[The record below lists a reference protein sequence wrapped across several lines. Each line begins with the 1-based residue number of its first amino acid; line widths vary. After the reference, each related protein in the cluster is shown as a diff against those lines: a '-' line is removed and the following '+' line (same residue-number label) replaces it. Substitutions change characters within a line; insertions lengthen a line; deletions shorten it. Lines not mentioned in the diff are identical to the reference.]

1 MLQSF
6 MNIFTTLGDV
16 VVVPIIIFIV
26 ALFLRVK
33 ARTAMMSALL
43 VGVGLTGFG
52 WIINSFTPVV
62 TKIINQ
68 MVQNTG
74 INLPV
79 VDTGWQT
86 SALASFHSTVGI
98 SFFIIGLALEIILF
112 LIGYTKVFFPTNLW
126 QNWGF
131 MIWGAI
137 AYTVTRNFWL
147 SLGLSIF
154 LMLYILMVAEVQ
166 ADRYSDYYHI
176 SNGTTSALHNM
187 ENAVPA
193 ILLDPLWNLIGLNKV
208 HLTPD
213 VLKKKLGVFGEPT
226 FIGAVLGIIIGILGN
241 LNQLG
246 SLKAWGQILTF
257 GVQLA
262 GVMTIFPLVAHLFGN
277 AFKPLTDEITERYS
291 KQNTATVDEDENIK
305 SKKRW
310 FLAVDDGVGYG
321 ESATIISGVILIPIV
336 VILAFILP
344 GNKTIPVVDLV
355 SIPFM
360 VESIVAVYRGNIL
373 KTIFTGT
380 IWLGVGLYASSY
392 MAAMYTSA
400 VSSYGVAVSTGAAL
414 IVSFNVLAR
423 PLNALIFMAWISGNP
438 VWIGLTI
445 IIYAVCQYMLRTHR
459 PQIWGY
465 LKRMSDKNVIS
476 STPDSGTD
484 KRLKRQK
491 VDVNPKTLANS

>member
-1 MLQSF
+1 MLQTF
-6 MNIFTTLGDV
+6 MNIFTTLGDT
-16 VVVPIIIFIV
+16 VVVPVIIFIV
-26 ALFLRVK
+26 ALCLRVK
-33 ARTAMMSALL
+33 TRTAMMSALL

-68 MVQNTG
+68 MVKNTG
-74 INLPV
+74 INLPA

-98 SFFIIGLALEIILF
+98 SFFIIGLVLEIILF

-166 ADRYSDYYHI
+166 ADRYSDYYQI
-176 SNGTTSALHNM
+176 NNGTTSALHNM

-193 ILLDPLWNLIGLNKV
+193 MILDPLWNLIGLNKI

-213 VLKKKLGVFGEPT
+213 VLKRKLGVFGEPT
-226 FIGAVLGIIIGILGN
+226 FIGAVLGVIIGVLGN
-241 LNQLG
+241 LDRLG
-246 SLKAWGQILTF
+246 SLAAWGQILTF

-262 GVMTIFPLVAHLFGN
+262 AVMTIFPLVAHLFGN

-291 KQNTATVDEDENIK
+291 KGSAEKVSDEENIK

-310 FLAVDDGVGYG
+310 FLAVDDGIGYG
-321 ESATIISGVILIPIV
+321 ESATIISGIILIPIV
-336 VILAFILP
+336 VIMAFVLP

-360 VESIVAVYRGNIL
+360 VESMVAIFRGNIVKIIL
-373 KTIFTGT
+373 TGT
-380 IWLGVGLYASSY
+380 IWLGIGLYASSY
-392 MAAMYTSA
+392 MAMMYTDA
-400 VSSYGVAVSTGAAL
+400 VSSYGVAVTTGAAL
-414 IVSFNVLAR
+414 IVSFNVMAR
-423 PLNALIFMAWISGNP
+423 PLNALIFAAWVSGNP
-438 VWIGLTI
+438 LWIGLTVVV
-445 IIYAVCQYMLRTHR
+445 YAICQFLLRTRR
-459 PQIWGY
+459 PQIWSY
-465 LKRMSDKNVIS
+465 LKKMSDKNVTDE
-476 STPDSGTD
+476 STKHTSNVRPGVSA
-484 KRLKRQK
+484 K
-491 VDVNPKTLANS
+491 

>member
-1 MLQSF
+1 MLQTF
-6 MNIFTTLGDV
+6 MNIFTTLGDT
-16 VVVPIIIFIV
+16 VVVPVIIFIV
-26 ALFLRVK
+26 ALCLRVK
-33 ARTAMMSALL
+33 ARTAMMSSLL

-52 WIINSFTPVV
+52 WIINSFTPIV

-68 MVQNTG
+68 MVKNTG

-98 SFFIIGLALEIILF
+98 SFFIIGLILEIILF

-131 MIWGAI
+131 MIWGAV

-166 ADRYSDYYHI
+166 ADRYADYYKI
-176 SNGTTSALHNM
+176 NNGTTSALHNM

-193 ILLDPLWNLIGLNKV
+193 MLLDPIWNLIGLNKI

-213 VLKKKLGVFGEPT
+213 ALKNKLGVFGEPT
-226 FIGAVLGIIIGILGN
+226 FIGAVLGIIIGFLGN
-241 LNQLG
+241 LNRLS
-246 SLKAWGQILTF
+246 SLAAWGQILTF

-262 GVMTIFPLVAHLFGN
+262 AVMTIFPLVAHLFGS
-277 AFKPLTDEITERYS
+277 AFKPLTDEITEQYS
-291 KQNTATVDEDENIK
+291 KGKTEVVSEDENIK

-310 FLAVDDGVGYG
+310 FLAVDDGIGYG
-321 ESATIISGVILIPIV
+321 ESATIISGIILIPIV
-336 VILAFILP
+336 VIMAFVLP

-360 VESIVAVYRGNIL
+360 VESMVAVFRGNIAKIVL
-373 KTIFTGT
+373 TGT
-380 IWLGVGLYASSY
+380 IWLSVGLYASTY
-392 MAAMYTSA
+392 MATMYTNA
-400 VSSYGVAVSTGAAL
+400 VSSYGVAVTTGAAL
-414 IVSFNVLAR
+414 IVSFNVMAR
-423 PLNALIFMAWISGNP
+423 PLNALIFAAWVSGNP
-438 VWIGLTI
+438 MWIGLTI
-445 IIYAVCQYMLRTHR
+445 VIYAICQYLLRTRR

-465 LKRMSDKNVIS
+465 LKRMSDKNVS
-476 STPDSGTD
+476 NDEPQ
-484 KRLKRQK
+484 KKVNAVLKME
-491 VDVNPKTLANS
+491 PK

>member
-1 MLQSF
+1 MLQAF
-6 MNIFTTLGDV
+6 MNVFTSLGDT

-26 ALFLRVK
+26 ALFLRVR

-52 WIINSFTPVV
+52 WIINAFTPVV
-62 TKIINQ
+62 TKIITQ
-68 MVQNTG
+68 MIKNTG

-86 SALASFHSTVGI
+86 SALAAFHSTVGI
-98 SFFIIGLALEIILF
+98 SFFIIGLILEIVLF
-112 LIGYTKVFFPTNLW
+112 LIGYTRVFFPTNLW

-131 MIWGAI
+131 MIWGSI
-137 AYTVTRNFWL
+137 AYVVTHNFWL
-147 SLGLSIF
+147 SLGLSLF

-166 ADRYSDYYHI
+166 ADRYSSYYKI

-193 ILLDPLWNLIGLNKV
+193 IILDPLWNLLGFNKI

-226 FIGAVLGIIIGILGN
+226 FIGAVLGVIIGVLGN
-241 LNQLG
+241 VNRLG
-246 SLKAWGQILTF
+246 SLTAWGQILTF

-262 GVMTIFPLVAHLFGN
+262 AVMTIFPLVAHLFGN

-291 KQNTATVDEDENIK
+291 KSDDAKTVSEDENIK

-336 VILAFILP
+336 VVLAFILP

-360 VESIVAVYRGNIL
+360 IESMVAIYRGNIV
-373 KTIFTGT
+373 KIICSGT
-380 IWLGVGLYASSY
+380 IWMAIGLYASSY
-392 MAAMYTSA
+392 MAPLYTEA
-400 VSSYGVAVSTGAAL
+400 VVHYGVAATTGAAL

-423 PLNALIFMAWISGNP
+423 PLNALIFIAWVSGNP
-438 VWIGLTI
+438 LWIAVTI
-445 IIYAVCQYMLRTHR
+445 IIYAFCQVILRTHR
-459 PQIWGY
+459 PQIWAY
-465 LKRMSDKNVIS
+465 LKRMSEKNI
-476 STPDSGTD
+476 PDGN
-484 KRLKRQK
+484 RQPSQK
-491 VDVNPKTLANS
+491 ENSEPELSH

>member
-6 MNIFTTLGDV
+6 MNIFTSLGDT

-26 ALFLRVK
+26 ALCLRVRAK
-33 ARTAMMSALL
+33 TAMMSSLL

-52 WIINSFTPVV
+52 WIISSFTPVV

-68 MVQNTG
+68 MIKTTG

-98 SFFIIGLALEIILF
+98 SFFIVGLILEIILF

-131 MIWGAI
+131 MIWGTV
-137 AYTVTRNFWL
+137 AYTVTHNFWL

-154 LMLYILMVAEVQ
+154 MMLYILMVAEIQ
-166 ADRYSDYYHI
+166 ADRWSDYYKI

-193 ILLDPLWNLIGLNKV
+193 IILDPLWNLFGFNKV
-208 HLTPD
+208 HLTPE
-213 VLKKKLGVFGEPT
+213 VLKKRLGVFGEPT
-226 FIGAVLGIIIGILGN
+226 FIGAVLGVIIGLLGN
-241 LNQLG
+241 ISRLS
-246 SLKAWGQILTF
+246 SLDAWGQILTF

-262 GVMTIFPLVAHLFGN
+262 GVMTIFPLVAHLFGS
-277 AFKPLTDEITERYS
+277 AFKPLTDEITERYI
-291 KQNTATVDEDENIK
+291 KKNTGKATESDAIK

-321 ESATIISGVILIPIV
+321 ESATIISGVILIPII

-360 VESIVAVYRGNIL
+360 IESMVAVYRGNIL
-373 KTIFTGT
+373 KILCTAT
-380 IWLGVGLYASSY
+380 IWLGIGLYASSY
-392 MAAMYTSA
+392 MAPMYSA
-400 VSSYGVAVSTGAAL
+400 SVSQYGVAATTGAAL
-414 IVSFNVLAR
+414 IVSFNVMAR
-423 PLNALIFMAWISGNP
+423 PLNALIFAAWVSGNP
-438 VWIGLTI
+438 LWIGLTI
-445 IIYAVCQYMLRTHR
+445 VIYGFFQILLRTHR
-459 PQIWGY
+459 PQIWAY
-465 LKRMSDKNVIS
+465 LKRMSDKNK
-476 STPDSGTD
+476 PDYTNAAKKSN
-484 KRLKRQK
+484 LQK
-491 VDVNPKTLANS
+491 ERFQTIN

>member
-1 MLQSF
+1 MLQTF
-6 MNIFTTLGDV
+6 MNIFTTLGDT
-16 VVVPIIIFIV
+16 VVVPVIIFIV
-26 ALFLRVK
+26 ALCLRVK
-33 ARTAMMSALL
+33 TRTAMMSALL

-68 MVQNTG
+68 MVKNTG
-74 INLPV
+74 INLPA

-98 SFFIIGLALEIILF
+98 SFFIIGLVLEIILF

-166 ADRYSDYYHI
+166 ADRYSDYYQI
-176 SNGTTSALHNM
+176 NNGTTSALHNM

-193 ILLDPLWNLIGLNKV
+193 MLLDPLWNLIGLNKI

-213 VLKKKLGVFGEPT
+213 VLKRKLGVFGEPT
-226 FIGAVLGIIIGILGN
+226 FIGAVLGVIIGILGN
-241 LNQLG
+241 LDRLG
-246 SLKAWGQILTF
+246 SLAAWGQILTF

-262 GVMTIFPLVAHLFGN
+262 AVMTIFPLVAHLFGN

-291 KQNTATVDEDENIK
+291 KSSAEKVSDEENIK

-310 FLAVDDGVGYG
+310 FLAVDDGIGYG
-321 ESATIISGVILIPIV
+321 ESATIISGIILIPIV
-336 VILAFILP
+336 VIMAFVLP

-360 VESIVAVYRGNIL
+360 VESMVAIFRGNIVKIIL
-373 KTIFTGT
+373 TGT
-380 IWLGVGLYASSY
+380 IWLGIGLYASSY
-392 MAAMYTSA
+392 MATMYTDA
-400 VSSYGVAVSTGAAL
+400 VSSYGVAVTTGAAL
-414 IVSFNVLAR
+414 IVSFNVMAR
-423 PLNALIFMAWISGNP
+423 PLNALIFAAWVSGNP
-438 VWIGLTI
+438 LWIGLTVVV
-445 IIYAVCQYMLRTHR
+445 YAICQFLLRTRR
-459 PQIWGY
+459 PQIWSY
-465 LKRMSDKNVIS
+465 LKKMSDKNVTDE
-476 STPDSGTD
+476 STKHTSNV
-484 KRLKRQK
+484 RLGVSAK
-491 VDVNPKTLANS
+491 

>member
-1 MLQSF
+1 MLQAF
-6 MNIFTTLGDV
+6 MNVFTTLGDT
-16 VVVPIIIFIV
+16 VVVPVIIFIV

-33 ARTAMMSALL
+33 PKTAMMSSLL

-52 WIINSFTPVV
+52 WIINAFTPVV

-68 MVQNTG
+68 MIKNTG

-86 SALASFHSTVGI
+86 SALASFHSSVGI
-98 SFFIIGLALEIILF
+98 SFFIIGLILEVILF

-137 AYTVTRNFWL
+137 AYTVTGNFWL

-154 LMLYILMVAEVQ
+154 MMLYILVVAEIQ
-166 ADRYSDYYHI
+166 ADRYSDYFKI

-193 ILLDPLWNLIGLNKV
+193 ILLDPLWNLIGLNKL

-226 FIGAVLGIIIGILGN
+226 FIGAVLGIIIGFLGN
-241 LNQLG
+241 FKHLG
-246 SLKAWGQILTF
+246 SLAAWGQILTF

-262 GVMTIFPLVAHLFGN
+262 AVMTIFPLVAHLFGN

-291 KQNTATVDEDENIK
+291 REKTQTTSEDDALH

-336 VILAFILP
+336 VILAFLLP

-360 VESIVAVYRGNIL
+360 VESMVAIFRGNIA
-373 KTIFTGT
+373 KIICTGT
-380 IWLGVGLYASSY
+380 VWLGIGLYASSY
-392 MAAMYTSA
+392 MAPMYTEA
-400 VSSYGVAVSTGAAL
+400 VSHYGVAAATGAAM

-423 PLNALIFMAWISGNP
+423 PLNVVIFAAWTSGNP
-438 VWIGLTI
+438 FWIGLTI
-445 IIYAVCQYMLRTHR
+445 AVYAVLQYLLRTRR
-459 PQIWGY
+459 PQIWAY
-465 LKRMSDKNVIS
+465 LKRMSEKNVS
-476 STPDSGTD
+476 DDQPAKTNPTPAPS
-484 KRLKRQK
+484 
-491 VDVNPKTLANS
+491 LAHQVQQS

>member
-1 MLQSF
+1 MLQTF
-6 MNIFTTLGDV
+6 MNIFTTLGDT
-16 VVVPIIIFIV
+16 VVVPVIIFIV
-26 ALFLRVK
+26 ALCLRVK
-33 ARTAMMSALL
+33 TRTAMMSALL

-68 MVQNTG
+68 MVKNTG
-74 INLPV
+74 INLPA

-98 SFFIIGLALEIILF
+98 SFFIIGLVLEIILF

-166 ADRYSDYYHI
+166 ADRYSDYYQI
-176 SNGTTSALHNM
+176 NNGTTSALHNM

-193 ILLDPLWNLIGLNKV
+193 MILDPLWNLIGLNKI

-213 VLKKKLGVFGEPT
+213 VLKRKLGVFGEPT
-226 FIGAVLGIIIGILGN
+226 FIGAVLGVIIGILGN
-241 LNQLG
+241 LDRLG
-246 SLKAWGQILTF
+246 SLAAWGQILTF

-262 GVMTIFPLVAHLFGN
+262 AVMTIFPLVAHLFGN

-291 KQNTATVDEDENIK
+291 KSSAEKVSDEENIK

-310 FLAVDDGVGYG
+310 FLAVDDGIGYG
-321 ESATIISGVILIPIV
+321 ESATIISGIILIPIV
-336 VILAFILP
+336 VIMAFVLP

-360 VESIVAVYRGNIL
+360 VESMVAIFRGNIVKIIL
-373 KTIFTGT
+373 TGT
-380 IWLGVGLYASSY
+380 IWLGIGLYASSY
-392 MAAMYTSA
+392 MAMMYTDA
-400 VSSYGVAVSTGAAL
+400 VSSYGVAVTTGAAL
-414 IVSFNVLAR
+414 IVSFNVMAR
-423 PLNALIFMAWISGNP
+423 PLNALIFAAWVSGNP
-438 VWIGLTI
+438 LWIGLTVVV
-445 IIYAVCQYMLRTHR
+445 YAICQFLLRTRR
-459 PQIWGY
+459 PQIWSY
-465 LKRMSDKNVIS
+465 LKKMSDKNVTDE
-476 STPDSGTD
+476 STKHTSNV
-484 KRLKRQK
+484 RLGVSAK
-491 VDVNPKTLANS
+491 